1 MTEAATAHSGHAR
14 KAVPRTLLYLVA
26 VGAVAGLVFLVVPSG
41 GSWALAILLGGLM
54 LLHHLPMA
62 GHGKGH
68 GPRRARGEADDAQ
81 DGEGGGCH

>member
-54 LLHHLPMA
+54 LAHHLPGI
-62 GHGKGH
+62 GHGKRH
-68 GPRRARGEADDAQ
+68 GPAGSQGQTAEGEQ
-81 DGEGGGCH
+81 DGEGGCH